1 MVKVRQ
7 SYTCVIICLVVV
19 VNTHNS
25 IYSCEH
31 NNMATMLLC
40 DACFPHHTIWS
51 VLLVHPFPS
60 MCNISC
66 LDNLH
71 NCSVSSHAWRSR
83 SRGLTMPSNKRAERE
98 FSNHGFVLILV
109 MFSNTPTIN
118 LSKAYQS
125 LDQRQ
130 SHKLAIAC
138 FSSEAHSDT
147 ISFISYQL
155 TKGIL
160 ETTFRSR
167 NEAAFCSISAFAW
180 NGRSCILRRSR

>member
-1 MVKVRQ
+1 MPV
-7 SYTCVIICLVVV
+7 
-19 VNTHNS
+19 
-25 IYSCEH
+25 
-31 NNMATMLLC
+31 
-40 DACFPHHTIWS
+40 FHTIRS
-51 VLLVHPFPS
+51 DQSCSCILSLQ
-60 MCNISC
+60 CAISAVWIIYITAVFQVTHDAHEAGGSQC
-66 LDNLH
+66 HLI
-71 NCSVSSHAWRSR
+71 
-83 SRGLTMPSNKRAERE
+83 RGAERE

-167 NEAAFCSISAFAW
+167 NEAAFCSISAFA
-180 NGRSCILRRSR
+180 